1 LLVALYNIA
10 LRTDTHLRDVLRVER
25 DDLTGLRIEM
35 ARFVGELLK
44 DHAEQIWVD
53 EDWRV
58 DVTDEDGLILYVMQI
73 SATKSAATMFSA
85 VGR

>member
-1 LLVALYNIA
+1 MALYNIA
-10 LRTDTHLRDVLRVER
+10 LRTDTHVRDVLRVER

-58 DVTDEDGLILYVMQI
+58 DVADEDGLILYVMQI

>member
-1 LLVALYNIA
+1 MALYNIA
-10 LRTDTHLRDVLRVER
+10 LRTDTHVRDVLRVER

>member
-1 LLVALYNIA
+1 VARYHIQ
-10 LRTDTHLRDVLRVER
+10 LRTESHVQTALEVDRG
-25 DDLTGLRIEM
+25 DLTALRIEL

-58 DVTDEDGLILYVMQI
+58 DVTDENGLILYVMEIQA
-73 SATKSAATMFSA
+73 SDTAATMPHQ
-85 VGR
+85 VRK